1 MSEVDYNAQAPP
13 RDDASSA
20 RVMAWAL
27 EVGAGVHTGARFV
40 IADNDIVAIGA
51 GADCEVILSDPGVA
65 EHHGLLI
72 RQGGACWLRAV
83 DAPLVVNG
91 QQLAPGDPR
100 PLAPDVYVA
109 VGEAGFSLVECQASA
124 RAEPAVPP
132 TRHELLTHVVA
143 TDKRVQIAV
152 AVLLVVAVAWFFTGS
167 STPVEAGNGLAEQQQ
182 TAQAAAADSEESGR
196 TGSAIAEDVAEV
208 LRLSGIDGR
217 ATFIGQGRVKVKGYL
232 GDVETLKQV
241 IHSRAMRDIEGLE
254 QVVAVNFNAPSKPEP
269 EPEEV
274 VAVVDGDMPYLV
286 TASGGRYYIGAR
298 LPGGGRLTEIRGE
311 QIVIENSA
319 GNRLVDGVGA
329 VLGNKAKA
337 GG

>member
-1 MSEVDYNAQAPP
+1 MSGFEQNATLQAPGDTP
-13 RDDASSA
+13 PA
-20 RVMAWAL
+20 RTMTWAL
-27 EVGAGVHTGARFV
+27 EVGSGVHAGARFV

-91 QQLAPGDPR
+91 QQLSPGDPR
-100 PLAPDVYVA
+100 PLAPDAYVE
-109 VGEAGFSLVECQASA
+109 VGDAGLSLVESHSSVQSPSA
-124 RAEPAVPP
+124 ERP

-152 AVLLVVAVAWFFTGS
+152 AVLLVMAVTWFFTGS
-167 STPVEAGNGLAEQQQ
+167 STPVEAGSSLAMQP
-182 TAQAAAADSEESGR
+182 QAAPDAATESSEPKR

-208 LRLSGIDGR
+208 LRLSGIDAQ
-217 ATFIGQGRVKVKGYL
+217 ATFIGQGQVEVKGYL
-232 GDVETLKQV
+232 GDTESLKQV

-269 EPEEV
+269 EAEEV

-286 TASGGRYYIGAR
+286 TASGGRYYVGAR
-298 LPGGGRLTEIRGE
+298 LPGGGRLAEIRGE
-311 QIVIENSA
+311 QIVIESSI
-319 GNRLVDGVGA
+319 GNRRLGGVGA
-329 VLGNKAKA
+329 VLGNKAEV